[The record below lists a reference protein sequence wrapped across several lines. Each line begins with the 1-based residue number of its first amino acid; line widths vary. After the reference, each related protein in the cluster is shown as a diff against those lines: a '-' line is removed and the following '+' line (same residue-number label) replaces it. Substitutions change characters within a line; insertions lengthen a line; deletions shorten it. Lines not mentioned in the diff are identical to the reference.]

1 MHLFTIT
8 KNRVFNREG
17 ELSYLRVTVTYYI
30 CAIRKILTIKLVSRI
45 GLKNRVNRH
54 VAYMGKYVQFN
65 FVRVAS
71 VYCRWKFS
79 RPSSP
84 TAFYCKHTELRS
96 RDIVV
101 LYDASGFAN
110 EQLVAKKKKSCTPQR
125 AWQASHTV
133 FFFYIACTYSHFLI
147 PPRSRFRRRRCT
159 DNVFR
164 SRATGAGLC
173 DRGRGCAAEVFVRV
187 DNNNIIIVP
196 KRFANSWRDIYYT
209 LYVITRFR
217 FTTFWRTAEIGITC
231 HSYLY
236 TQYT

>member
-1 MHLFTIT
+1 MHLFTVT

-17 ELSYLRVTVTYYI
+17 ELSCLRVTVTYYI

-110 EQLVAKKKKSCTPQR
+110 EQLVAKKKKIMYAAARLTSIAYGLFFLYSVYVQPLFNSSTVPIQAQAVYRQR
-125 AWQASHTV
+125 IS
-133 FFFYIACTYSHFLI
+133 I
-147 PPRSRFRRRRCT
+147 PCHRCRIMRSGERM
-159 DNVFR
+159 
-164 SRATGAGLC
+164 
-173 DRGRGCAAEVFVRV
+173 RGRGVRT
-187 DNNNIIIVP
+187 
-196 KRFANSWRDIYYT
+196 SWQQQYYYRSET
-209 LYVITRFR
+209 VR
-217 FTTFWRTAEIGITC
+217 E
-231 HSYLY
+231 
-236 TQYT
+236 